1 MDKTKIKKRVREWPI
16 LIKKVPW
23 MVQIKGYEKSENCVL
38 EWHQFNVSIWWGFWN
53 TNKGLKWLF
62 VELLLFIDKPQ
73 NDQFY
78 IFLCICTSPVLSHKR
93 YLFYCLCVW
102 EREREI
108 ERQRQTDRKGETEIL
123 KSISN
128 ISFSL
133 SPYHFGSSL
142 SLSLSATAITCDN
155 IFQTFCCLW
164 VYRKN
169 WHSHLLRCQTHG

>member
-102 EREREI
+102 ERER
-108 ERQRQTDRKGETEIL
+108 DRKGETEIL

-142 SLSLSATAITCDN
+142 SLSLSLSATAITCDK

-169 WHSHLLRCQTHG
+169 WHSHLRRFQTHG